1 MAEESPGGEERRYE
15 QLNLLGQVVR
25 LGGEAVRLTAKGVD
39 YTLQRTARIAAD
51 TEKAFRQGRDENVED
66 AQVLEE
72 WEKSERQ
79 R

>member
-1 MAEESPGGEERRYE
+1 MAEESSGGEERRYE

-25 LGGEAVRLTAKGVD
+25 LGGEAARLTAKGVD
-39 YTLQRTARIAAD
+39 YTLQRAARIAAD

-72 WEKSERQ
+72 WDQSERQ